1 MAIAI
6 MQPYFFPYLGYF
18 QLVQAV
24 DHFVFYDD
32 VMFIKKGW
40 INRNRI
46 LMQGN
51 EFLFTIPL
59 EKQSQNKTI
68 RESTVSWGKEFPHKF
83 MNQLDSAYKKAPNHV
98 MVRGLVEQVL
108 LRDFQ
113 SLADLASESVQA
125 TWAYLGLEKKFYQSS
140 ELGISAE
147 LGRAERLMGIT
158 KFLGESSYINAV
170 NGQELYEKG
179 FFKENGIDLYFLK
192 PNLKPYLQGQTKEFV
207 QGLSMIDI
215 LMWNEK
221 EEVVQFLVDF
231 ELI

>member
-1 MAIAI
+1 

-68 RESTVSWGKEFPHKF
+68 RESTVSWGKEFPNKF
-83 MNQLDSAYKKAPNHV
+83 MNQLDSTYKKAPNYAE
-98 MVRGLVEQVL
+98 VRGLVEQVL
-108 LRDFQ
+108 NRKFE

-125 TWAYLGLEKKFYQSS
+125 TWTYLGLEKKFYQSS
-140 ELGISAE
+140 QLSVSED
-147 LGRAERLMGIT
+147 LGRAERLIEIT
-158 KFLGESSYINAV
+158 KFLGESNYINAV

-179 FFKENGIDLYFLK
+179 FFKENGIDLHFLK
-192 PNLKPYLQGQTKEFV
+192 PNLIPYLQGTTKEFV
-207 QGLSMIDI
+207 NGLSMIDV
-215 LMWNEK
+215 LMWNKK
-221 EEVVQFLVDF
+221 EDVVQWVENFQ
-231 ELI
+231 LI

>member
-1 MAIAI
+1 MAVAI

-46 LMQGN
+46 LLQGN

-68 RESTVSWGKEFPHKF
+68 RESTVSWGKEFPDKF
-83 MNQLDSAYKKAPNHV
+83 MNQLDSAYKKAPNYLQV
-98 MVRGLVEQVL
+98 KELVEQVL
-108 LRDFQ
+108 HRKFEN
-113 SLADLASESVQA
+113 LADLASESIQA
-125 TWAYLGLEKKFYQSS
+125 TWAYLGLEKKFYHSS
-140 ELGISAE
+140 ELGVSAD
-147 LGRAERLMGIT
+147 LGRAERLIEIT
-158 KFLGESSYINAV
+158 KFLGQSSYINAF

-179 FFKENGIDLYFLK
+179 FFKSNGIELHFLK
-192 PNLKPYLQGQTKEFV
+192 PNLIPYFQGNSKSFIN
-207 QGLSMIDI
+207 GLSMIDV
-215 LMWNEK
+215 LMWNK
-221 EEVVQFLVDF
+221 KDEVVQWLGDS

>member
-1 MAIAI
+1 
-6 MQPYFFPYLGYF
+6 
-18 QLVQAV
+18 
-24 DHFVFYDD
+24 
-32 VMFIKKGW
+32 
-40 INRNRI
+40 
-46 LMQGN
+46 
-51 EFLFTIPL
+51 
-59 EKQSQNKTI
+59 
-68 RESTVSWGKEFPHKF
+68 
-83 MNQLDSAYKKAPNHV
+83 
-98 MVRGLVEQVL
+98 VL
-108 LRDFQ
+108 LGNFE

-147 LGRAERLMGIT
+147 LGRAERLIEIT

-179 FFKENGIDLYFLK
+179 FFKENGIDLHFLK

-207 QGLSMIDI
+207 QGLSIIDI

-221 EEVVQFLVDF
+221 EEVVEFLVDF